1 MMLDKEQYYEVIKK
15 AIKSCT
21 LESKRRKELM
31 DSTMPT
37 FYINKPDPLNQYSI
51 AYFSAVPKRIL
62 KNGPAMVVFWKDGTK
77 TVVKRKKGEPDN
89 IYHAFTAALA
99 KKIFGSNSKVNSI
112 VGSVIDETKKSKKTA
127 KNNK

>member
-1 MMLDKEQYYEVIKK
+1 MPYYSGLRYTSVDDLVNDAIAK
-15 AIKSCT
+15 AQAEIGCC
-21 LESKRRKELM
+21 EC
-31 DSTMPT
+31 
-37 FYINKPDPLNQYSI
+37 KPDPLNQYSI
-51 AYFSAVPKRIL
+51 TYFSAVPERII

-112 VGSVIDETKKSKKTA
+112 VGSVIDERKKSKKTT
-127 KNNK
+127 KNDK

>member
-1 MMLDKEQYYEVIKK
+1 MPSTVSYNVPYNALCYTYIGDLVK
-15 AIKSCT
+15 ATAAKATAEIGCCT
-21 LESKRRKELM
+21 CG
-31 DSTMPT
+31 
-37 FYINKPDPLNQYSI
+37 PDPLNQYSV
-51 AYFSAVPKRIL
+51 AYFSAVPKRII

-99 KKIFGSNSKVNSI
+99 KKIFGSNSKINSI
-112 VGSVIDETKKSKKTA
+112 VGSVIDETKKSKKTT

>member
-1 MMLDKEQYYEVIKK
+1 MP
-15 AIKSCT
+15 
-21 LESKRRKELM
+21 
-31 DSTMPT
+31 STIAST
-37 FYINKPDPLNQYSI
+37 FTTNATY
-51 AYFSAVPKRIL
+51 SAVPYYTYVDGLVNSLKLKAKVEIECKYEPERVI

-89 IYHAFTAALA
+89 VYHAFTAALA